1 MNGKPMFNEEE
12 RARFSVS
19 NSIMQAMNVL
29 TPLLLSMVKHVL
41 FVYAVAS
48 ALVQYT
54 AVLITN
60 WKNIKKDGDVG
71 YAMTFITA
79 DLFCILTIISYF
91 MAPLTTNA
99 VVNAFINGFTNPIT
113 IGMVT
118 EIFIIGGTIVMLVF
132 WSGVLII
139 NTIEYLR
146 ETAKP

>member
-1 MNGKPMFNEEE
+1 MLSEEE

-19 NSIMQAMNVL
+19 NSIMQAMIVL

-91 MAPLTTNA
+91 MAPLTTK
-99 VVNAFINGFTNPIT
+99 VVINAFINGFMNPMNT
-113 IGMVT
+113 IATGIVV
-118 EIFIIGGTIVMLVF
+118 EAIIIGATAILLVI
-132 WSGVLII
+132 WSGILII
-139 NTIEYLR
+139 NTIKYLR